1 MARPRI
7 VITGMGGLCAL
18 GTSVPAIWDAM
29 RAGRS
34 GIGEITTAPLH
45 ELKVRIGA
53 EIKELPDH
61 GLDKKRLVTM
71 DRFSLL
77 AVIAAGEAIRQ
88 AGLSVDE
95 SNTARIGATIGT
107 GIFGAETAEDNYRGL
122 FIEGRP
128 RASVFTVPRVMP
140 GAPAGQVSMSYGLRG
155 PVFGVTSACASSNH
169 ALALAA
175 DQLRLGRADVMIAG
189 GTDAPLVY
197 GVLKGWEA
205 LRALARETCRPF
217 SADRDGLVIG
227 EGSGMAV
234 LETYEHAVARGA
246 TILAELAG
254 AGMSGDASDIVAPT
268 VEGPAA
274 AMRACLADA
283 GLKPEDVDYV
293 NAHGTGTKANDE
305 IETTAIRRVFGVHA
319 NRLSVSSTKSMH
331 AHCMGAS
338 GGLEMIAC
346 VMAIREGIV
355 PPTAN
360 YREKDAACDLDVTPN
375 VAKEREVRAAISNG
389 FAFGGTNAVLAF
401 KAA

>member
-1 MARPRI
+1 
-7 VITGMGGLCAL
+7 
-18 GTSVPAIWDAM
+18 
-29 RAGRS
+29 
-34 GIGEITTAPLH
+34 
-45 ELKVRIGA
+45 
-53 EIKELPDH
+53 
-61 GLDKKRLVTM
+61 
-71 DRFSLL
+71 
-77 AVIAAGEAIRQ
+77 
-88 AGLSVDE
+88 
-95 SNTARIGATIGT
+95 
-107 GIFGAETAEDNYRGL
+107 
-122 FIEGRP
+122 
-128 RASVFTVPRVMP
+128 
-140 GAPAGQVSMSYGLRG
+140 
-155 PVFGVTSACASSNH
+155 
-169 ALALAA
+169 
-175 DQLRLGRADVMIAG
+175 
-189 GTDAPLVY
+189 
-197 GVLKGWEA
+197 
-205 LRALARETCRPF
+205 
-217 SADRDGLVIG
+217 
-227 EGSGMAV
+227 MAV